1 MPKFETKNVILGFF
15 RLKFKKLLS
24 YLKLTPSDLSKCKY
38 PCKIKKFKSGT
49 RNALFGYFSGC
60 NFEKVLSHLKLILSK
75 LSKCKVSCKI

>member
-38 PCKIKKFKSGT
+38 PCKIKNSNLGQEMPCLGIFLG
-49 RNALFGYFSGC
+49 
-60 NFEKVLSHLKLILSK
+60 VILKKYCHI
-75 LSKCKVSCKI
+75 